1 MESITFVLA
10 VLSSL
15 VGQLFTLVIATGATY
30 FAFWGRNQTYSRHVG
45 WIITLAVFLVLW
57 AIFPNGFHAVFPPET
72 MRHFGGGLAPEG
84 PNYKA
89 LFIADLVWT
98 VVGWGIGLWLWSYG
112 RND

>member
-15 VGQLFTLVIATGATY
+15 VGQLFTLVIAAGATY
-30 FAFWGRNQTYSRHVG
+30 FAFWGRNQTYSRHAG

-57 AIFPNGFHAVFPPET
+57 AIFPNGYHAVFPPET
-72 MRHFGGGLAPEG
+72 MRYFDGGLAPEA

-98 VVGWGIGLWLWSYG
+98 VFGWGIGLWLWSYG
-112 RND
+112 RID